1 LTGVSI
7 PIYKGGGMRNT
18 FLILLLSTPIG
29 CEPGGDLIVVNDRS
43 EEMKIYRYVF
53 YLYKSNSMG
62 LIL

>member
-1 LTGVSI
+1 
-7 PIYKGGGMRNT
+7 MRNT